1 MYESYYGLS
10 GKPFQLR
17 PDPHFFF
24 GSKGHKRA
32 MAYLEYGLSQGE
44 GFIVVTGEVGAG
56 KTTLVRNLFNHLPS
70 EQIVAAHI
78 VNTHLDPDDT
88 LRMVVAG
95 FGLPYE
101 GASKTDLLTRL
112 EQFLRICDQQ
122 NKRALLV
129 IDEAQNL
136 NPKTV
141 EELRMLSNFQTDD
154 KSLLQTFLLGQP
166 EFRTTLHSP
175 GMQQLR
181 QRVIA
186 SYHLGPM
193 DAAETR
199 AYVEHRLTTVGWHGD
214 PSFDD
219 GAYAAIYAHT
229 GGIPRK
235 TNTLCDRLLLMGY
248 LEELHNFTEENVN
261 EVVADIAE
269 EFKLPDSGPG
279 SADDADITA
288 NLGALQSL
296 DQRAL
301 DNAQADR
308 RASAE
313 ILDERMMRLEK
324 SIVSVLSILKKI
336 VATPGGIAGAPGTH
350 PNHQNTDHPE

>member
-1 MYESYYGLS
+1 M
-10 GKPFQLR
+10 
-17 PDPHFFF
+17 
-24 GSKGHKRA
+24 
-32 MAYLEYGLSQGE
+32 
-44 GFIVVTGEVGAG
+44 
-56 KTTLVRNLFNHLPS
+56 
-70 EQIVAAHI
+70 
-78 VNTHLDPDDT
+78 
-88 LRMVVAG
+88 
-95 FGLPYE
+95 
-101 GASKTDLLTRL
+101 
-112 EQFLRICDQQ
+112 
-122 NKRALLV
+122 LV

-199 AYVEHRLTTVGWHGD
+199 AYIEHRLTTVGWKGD
-214 PSFDD
+214 PAFDD
-219 GAYAAIYAHT
+219 GAHAAIFDYT

-248 LEELHNFTEENVN
+248 LEELHHFTAEDVN
-261 EVVADIAE
+261 EVVTDITE

-279 SADDADITA
+279 SADDAVISA
-288 NLGALQSL
+288 NLGALGSLGSL

-313 ILDERMMRLEK
+313 LMDERMMRLEK

-336 VATPGGIAGAPGTH
+336 VATPGGIAAASGAQPTQ
-350 PNHQNTDHPE
+350 PAQPTSANQTTDHPE